1 MSATD
6 EAIRLPVSLRDWF
19 AGQAP
24 EPTKDDIHTQLEL
37 DRFRNPHNDSYK
49 PARRSVLEIECA
61 LRYKW
66 ADAMLAAR
74 NAKLEAAK

>member
-6 EAIRLPVSLRDWF
+6 EAIRLPVSLRDYF
-19 AGQAP
+19 AGQALIGSLASDTERWNNP
-24 EPTKDDIHTQLEL
+24 DNANRAKAMYEL
-37 DRFRNPHNDSYK
+37 
-49 PARRSVLEIECA
+49 
-61 LRYKW
+61 